1 LTPLDRYDR
10 AILQNL
16 QQDGRIT
23 VARLAERVHLSESA
37 CARRLKALET
47 SGMIAGYTVVIDQ
60 NRAGL
65 PINVFVNVTL
75 RQQDEADLTAFE
87 TAVRKVPE
95 ILECYLMTGDYDYS
109 LRVAVADMEDFE
121 RLHHQVLTRLP
132 CVARLHTSIA
142 IRRVKRIQPLPP
154 AAD

>member
-1 LTPLDRYDR
+1 MTPLDRYDR

-37 CARRLKALET
+37 CARRLKALES
-47 SGMIAGYTVVIDQ
+47 SGIIAGYTVVIDQ

-109 LRVAVADMEDFE
+109 LRVAVADIEDLE

-154 AAD
+154 EAD